1 MPGGQTHW
9 SISMFIAS
17 KSPSNTTQSTAWR
30 MCCALAYA
38 SLAVL
43 LLLQP
48 ELAMAQFEK
57 ATKTAQA
64 FKDWL
69 WLIIP
74 IVGLISAGIVGILYS
89 FDVVR
94 KETAYQWAVGMIFA
108 GAISGA
114 IIKLVFG

>member
-1 MPGGQTHW
+1 MLVASSSSHINT
-9 SISMFIAS
+9 AS
-17 KSPSNTTQSTAWR
+17 KGWR
-30 MCCALAYA
+30 MLTALAYA

-48 ELAMAQFEK
+48 ELAMAQLEK
-57 ATKTAQA
+57 GTNTAQA

-69 WLIIP
+69 WIIIP
-74 IVGLISAGIVGILYS
+74 IVGLISAGFIGILYS
-89 FDVVR
+89 FDVIR

-108 GAISGA
+108 GAIAGG